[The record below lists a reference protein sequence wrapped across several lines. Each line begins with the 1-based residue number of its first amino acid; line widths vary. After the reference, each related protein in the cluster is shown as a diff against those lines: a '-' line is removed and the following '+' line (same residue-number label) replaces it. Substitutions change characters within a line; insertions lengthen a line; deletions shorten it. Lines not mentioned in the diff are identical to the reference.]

1 MNGKVAGLCDRCNK
15 PHGHA
20 TLMSRFNTDVICAV
34 CVGKE
39 RQHPEYKKACEVE
52 IDEIRKGNYN
62 FEGIGLPDDLK
73 V

>member
-1 MNGKVAGLCDRCNK
+1 
-15 PHGHA
+15 
-20 TLMSRFNTDVICAV
+20 MSRFNTDVICAV

-39 RQHPEYKKACEVE
+39 RQHPEYEKACEVE

-62 FEGIGLPDDLK
+62 FEGIGLPEDLK